1 MCTIDLRN
9 QSCFRFLIPTS
20 LFGLA
25 DEKIVESEEDDD
37 EVPTVMIGSRRIPL
51 TEIDDTVIRQMTQEE
66 KDRYIQ
72 VYQEYYSD
80 MFEWYENCVQP
91 EKVSNAS
98 LIKYKFCFS

>member
-1 MCTIDLRN
+1 M
-9 QSCFRFLIPTS
+9 
-20 LFGLA
+20 
-25 DEKIVESEEDDD
+25 ESEEDDD

-80 MFEWYENCVQP
+80 MFE
-91 EKVSNAS
+91 
-98 LIKYKFCFS
+98 